1 MYVNKN
7 YISNQKH
14 SNNATKNKLK
24 IKHDKRTKFNARS
37 RLKSELPREFD
48 GYEIERCEL

>member
-1 MYVNKN
+1 MNKN

-14 SNNATKNKLK
+14 SNNTTKNKLK
-24 IKHDKRTKFNARS
+24 AKCDKRTKFNARS

>member
-1 MYVNKN
+1 MNKN
-7 YISNQKH
+7 YISNKKY
-14 SNNATKNKLK
+14 SNNAIITKSKNN
-24 IKHDKRTKFNARS
+24 KRTKFNARS

>member
-1 MYVNKN
+1 MNKN
-7 YISNQKH
+7 YISNKKC
-14 SNNATKNKLK
+14 SNNAIKNKLK
-24 IKHDKRTKFNARS
+24 TKRDRRTKFNARS

>member
-1 MYVNKN
+1 MNKN

-24 IKHDKRTKFNARS
+24 TKCDKRTKFNARS

-48 GYEIERCEL
+48 GYKIERCEL

>member
-1 MYVNKN
+1 MNKN

-14 SNNATKNKLK
+14 LNSTTKNKLK
-24 IKHDKRTKFNARS
+24 SKHDRCTKFNARS

>member
-1 MYVNKN
+1 MNKN
-7 YISNQKH
+7 YISNKKY
-14 SNNATKNKLK
+14 SNSTTNNKLK
-24 IKHDKRTKFNARS
+24 IKRNKRTKFNARS

>member
-1 MYVNKN
+1 MNKN

-14 SNNATKNKLK
+14 SNSTANNKLK
-24 IKHDKRTKFNARS
+24 TKCDKRTKFNARS

>member
-1 MYVNKN
+1 MNKS
-7 YISNQKH
+7 YISNKKY
-14 SNNATKNKLK
+14 SNNTTKNKYK
-24 IKHDKRTKFNARS
+24 NNKRTKFNARS

>member
-1 MYVNKN
+1 MNKN
-7 YISNQKH
+7 YISNKKY
-14 SNNATKNKLK
+14 SNNAIKNRSKNKR
-24 IKHDKRTKFNARS
+24 IKFNARS

>member
-1 MYVNKN
+1 MDKN
-7 YISNQKH
+7 YISNKKY
-14 SNNATKNKLK
+14 SNNITKNKPK
-24 IKHDKRTKFNARS
+24 NNKRTKFNARS